1 MSEPE
6 KQVNNIWHPDYGVP
20 TPHRMKV
27 LREADRSG
35 ILKAAEMYN
44 VGVSTL
50 YRWRKRVETGE

>member
-1 MSEPE
+1 
-6 KQVNNIWHPDYGVP
+6 VNNIWHPDYGVP

-50 YRWRKRVETGE
+50 YRWRKKVETGE